1 MGLYKRKDSHFYWM
15 SFQVDGKRFSEST
28 GTANRKLAEQIH
40 AKRLTDIIEGK
51 WFNKTTIPDISM
63 SEVLDRF
70 LKEVSP
76 NLAPSTDFRN
86 NQVVKKLKVFF
97 ADTLLKDVSVSLVSK
112 YKAACLEKE
121 YSKDTILKELT
132 VLRRVFN
139 VAIQEWELC
148 KENPVSK
155 VLRTL
160 GKIDNKRV
168 RYLSADELQ
177 RLIVALPSW
186 LRPIVT
192 IARHTGL
199 RRRNILELKWSEVDM
214 GRKVIMIPKT
224 KNGEAIGIPLTE
236 TAIKTLSEVQRI
248 RHLHSPFVFCD
259 SNGKPL
265 SPFRVSMSFKRA
277 TERAKI
283 ENLRFHDL
291 RHDFASGLVQS
302 GVPIHTVKELLGHKD
317 LRMTIRYSHL
327 SPENLRDAI
336 NVLDNREKCYV
347 SATFEKEKRLAGQ
360 LTS

>member
-1 MGLYKRKDSHFYWM
+1 MK
-15 SFQVDGKRFSEST
+15 
-28 GTANRKLAEQIH
+28 
-40 AKRLTDIIEGK
+40 
-51 WFNKTTIPDISM
+51 M
-63 SEVLDRF
+63 SEVLDKYM
-70 LKEVSP
+70 KEVSP

-86 NQVVKKLKVFF
+86 SQVVKKLKIFF
-97 ADTLLKDVSVSLVSK
+97 GDMLLRDVSVSVISK
-112 YKAACLEKE
+112 YKAGCIEKE

-132 VLRRVFN
+132 VLRRVFS
-139 VAIQEWELC
+139 VSIQEWELC

-168 RYLSADELQ
+168 RYLSPEELQ
-177 RLIVALPSW
+177 RLVVALPSW
-186 LRPIVT
+186 LRPVVT

-224 KNGEAIGIPLTE
+224 KNGEAIGIPLNQ
-236 TAIKTLSEVQRI
+236 TAIKTLSAVQRV
-248 RHLHSPFVFCD
+248 RHLHSPYVFCD
-259 SNGKPL
+259 SDGKPL

-277 TERAKI
+277 RERAKI

-336 NVLDNREKCYV
+336 NVLDDREKCYG
-347 SATFEKEKRLAGQ
+347 SATFEKEKRLADS